1 MKMVMAIVQDQ
12 DAGRVADALVANEF
26 RVTRINAAGGFLR
39 RGNAILLV
47 GVDDEKVD
55 DAIEVIDRNSQSR
68 PVSEAGVTIGAGTV
82 FVLNVGTFVRV

>member
-1 MKMVMAIVQDQ
+1 MKLVMAIVQDQ
-12 DAGRVADALVANEF
+12 DAGQVVESLIAAEY

-55 DAIEVIDRNSQSR
+55 DVIELIDRHSQSR
-68 PVSEAGVTIGAGTV
+68 LADEAGVTVGAGTV
-82 FVLNVGTFVRV
+82 FVLNVNVFARV